1 MTKFFNLL
9 QDGLALGAVYAL
21 VALGFVV
28 IYRATGVI
36 NFAQGGL
43 VVFGAFLVYQAQF
56 TWDWFGGGS
65 TWPGFIASALFAI
78 VCVAAVGAAFEALV
92 LRRMIGQPIFAII
105 LITIGLFLLV
115 EPITTTVWH
124 NPAGGIETP
133 FGLQRIT
140 ISDVRILQVNVATV
154 VLGALVLGGFF
165 LLFQY
170 TKAGIAMRATAV
182 DQEAALAQGI
192 SVRRVFALS
201 WAIAGAVAVVAGM
214 MLAGGAGPAPG
225 LSVSLAVIALRAF
238 PAIIL
243 GGLDSPGG
251 AVVGGLTIGVAEVM
265 AKGYIPDRFPALGAE
280 FGDIVP
286 YLIMLIIL
294 LVRPFGLFGT
304 REVRRV

>member
-1 MTKFFNLL
+1 MTKFLSLL
-9 QDGLALGAVYAL
+9 ADGLALGAVYAL

-28 IYRATGVI
+28 IFRATGVI

-43 VVFGAFLVYQAQF
+43 VIFGAFLVYQAQN

-78 VCVAAVGAAFEALV
+78 VCVAAIGAVFEALV

-124 NPAGGIETP
+124 NPPGGIDTP
-133 FGLQRIT
+133 WGTQT
-140 ISDVRILQVNVATV
+140 VSVGDVNILQVNIATV
-154 VLGALVLGGFF
+154 VLGALVMGGFF

-170 TKAGIAMRATAV
+170 TKVGVGMRATAV

-192 SVRRVFALS
+192 SVRRIFALS

-225 LSVSLAVIALRAF
+225 LSVSLGLIALRAF

-265 AKGYIPDRFPALGAE
+265 AKG
-280 FGDIVP
+280 
-286 YLIMLIIL
+286 
-294 LVRPFGLFGT
+294 
-304 REVRRV
+304 

>member
-1 MTKFFNLL
+1 MTKFFSLL

-43 VVFGAFLVYQAQF
+43 VVFGAFLVYQAQH
-56 TWDWFGGGS
+56 TWDLFGGGN
-65 TWPGFIASALFAI
+65 TWPGFIIAALFAM
-78 VCVAAVGAAFEALV
+78 VCVALIGAAFEALV

-115 EPITTTVWH
+115 EPITTTIWH
-124 NPAGGIETP
+124 NPPGGLETP
-133 FGLQRIT
+133 FGLQRVT
-140 ISDVRILQVNVATV
+140 VGDVRILQVNIATV
-154 VLGALVLGGFF
+154 VLGAIVLGGFF

-170 TKAGIAMRATAV
+170 TKIGVAMRATAV

-225 LSVSLAVIALRAF
+225 LSINLGLIALRAF

-251 AVVGGLTIGVAEVM
+251 AVVGGLTIGIAQVM
-265 AKGYIPDRFPALGAE
+265 TGGYISSSVEVLGAE
-280 FGDIVP
+280 FADVVP
-286 YLIMLIIL
+286 YLIMFAIL
-294 LVRPFGLFGT
+294 LVRPYGLFGT